1 MSGINMNAI
10 GGNIQRAMGQA
21 VGTMKQMG
29 QMATQFEQIQKIVAM
44 VQGGGNPMEL
54 LSSFAQQNP
63 QANQMMKSLNGKS
76 PEELRTYAENMAK
89 SYGTSL
95 DEVAQKLGVKLP
107 Q

>member
-44 VQGGGNPMEL
+44 VQGGGNPMP
-54 LSSFAQQNP
+54 SA
-63 QANQMMKSLNGKS
+63 A
-76 PEELRTYAENMAK
+76 AE
-89 SYGTSL
+89 
-95 DEVAQKLGVKLP
+95 QKNWQRITITL
-107 Q
+107 